1 MTATTYRMSVN
12 GEPTM
17 KARSVPGALF
27 VLFMVAIG
35 PWLLL
40 GGVAWRRRNWPLG
53 LIAAVPDGAN
63 TCVGAVLG

>member
-1 MTATTYRMSVN
+1 
-12 GEPTM
+12 M
-17 KARSVPGALF
+17 KARSVPGALL

-35 PWLLL
+35 SWLLL
-40 GGVAWRRRNWPLG
+40 GWVAWRRRNWPLG